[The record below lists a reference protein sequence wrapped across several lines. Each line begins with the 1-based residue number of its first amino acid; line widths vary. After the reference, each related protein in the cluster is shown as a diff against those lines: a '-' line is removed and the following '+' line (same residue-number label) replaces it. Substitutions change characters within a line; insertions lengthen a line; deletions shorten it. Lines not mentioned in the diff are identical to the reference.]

1 MEFNFHTKNNFIFKI
16 MVIIISMI
24 SPLIMVIYDP
34 EIPSLSSYWKTPLQ
48 PLFLISNLLT
58 SLMFITIPKW
68 KLSGVLLL
76 ILTCFSV
83 EYYGTI
89 HNIFATTFF
98 IVNTYALYSI
108 KKYRLMIPLY
118 LVCLMWSPNLLWI
131 EIHAI
136 FILCLYHL
144 LVLID
149 YNKILKKR
157 NP

>member
-108 KKYRLMIPLY
+108 KK
-118 LVCLMWSPNLLWI
+118 
-131 EIHAI
+131 
-136 FILCLYHL
+136 F
-144 LVLID
+144 
-149 YNKILKKR
+149 
-157 NP
+157 